1 LIQCRLSLVLLYWLQ
16 GQNWLWENEQ
26 MNRHSFGLLAVV
38 LAVCWYSPTLAE
50 GPAAVPRHDAAR
62 SSQMSKIHRG
72 GNLSLDEVVN
82 RVRMRMN
89 GRILSAED
97 IGAEY
102 RIRVLTG
109 KGKVRRLRIDPAT
122 GEIIR

>member
-1 LIQCRLSLVLLYWLQ
+1 
-16 GQNWLWENEQ
+16 
-26 MNRHSFGLLAVV
+26 MNRHTLLILVV
-38 LAVCWYSPTLAE
+38 LAACWWLPALAE
-50 GPAAVPRHDAAR
+50 GPVSVPRHDAAR

-102 RIRVLTG
+102 RIRVLTRN
-109 KGKVRRLRIDPAT
+109 GKVRRLRIDPAT
-122 GEIIR
+122 GKIIR

>member
-1 LIQCRLSLVLLYWLQ
+1 
-16 GQNWLWENEQ
+16 
-26 MNRHSFGLLAVV
+26 
-38 LAVCWYSPTLAE
+38 
-50 GPAAVPRHDAAR
+50 
-62 SSQMSKIHRG
+62 MSKIHRG